1 MALADKQMADARSE
15 YSPSALGGATESFS
29 GWEPKKLWRTRDG
42 ASEECAWTEG
52 FDTRTDGRS
61 LIASD
66 LDDDGDVDLLMLN
79 RDAPRLQLF
88 RNDGEVG
95 QAVRLRFRPAGGG
108 RDAANVTV
116 RLAGRAEEVL
126 LHRGFASS
134 VPPELVRGVGAAKSA
149 IVEVTWR
156 SGRQQRFVVPAGQT
170 STLVEATGKAV
181 SVPFTPR
188 APVKP
193 VRFPATLESLG
204 LTAGKPTLVALF
216 LAGCEPCKKE
226 APALNALA
234 KRGKYAVYGLGVAAT
249 AQDAQRIAKSLGYA
263 FGVQPLP
270 EFAGDALSS
279 NGQLAFPT
287 TLLFAADGK
296 LERVLTD
303 SSALPK

>member
-1 MALADKQMADARSE
+1 MGDARSE

-79 RDAPRLQLF
+79 RNAPRLQLF

-95 QAVRLRFRPAGGG
+95 NAVRLRFTPASGA
-108 RDAANVTV
+108 RDAAGVTV
-116 RLAGRAEEVL
+116 RVDGRAEEVL

-134 VPPELVRGVGAAKSA
+134 VPPELMRGVGAAKSA
-149 IVEVTWR
+149 SVEVTWR
-156 SGRQQRFVVPAGQT
+156 SGQQQRFVVPAGHT

-181 SVPFTPR
+181 SVPFA
-188 APVKP
+188 APAAAKP
-193 VRFPATLESLG
+193 ARFPSTLEALG
-204 LTAGKPTLVALF
+204 IPAGKPTLVALF
-216 LAGCEPCKKE
+216 LAGCEPCRKE

-234 KRGKYAVYGLGVAAT
+234 KSGKYTVRGLGVAAT
-249 AQDAQRIAKSLGYA
+249 LEDAQRVAKSLGYA
-263 FGVQPLP
+263 FEVQPMP

-279 NGQLAFPT
+279 NGQLTFPT
-287 TLLFAADGK
+287 TLFFAADGK

-303 SSALPK
+303 SSALPR